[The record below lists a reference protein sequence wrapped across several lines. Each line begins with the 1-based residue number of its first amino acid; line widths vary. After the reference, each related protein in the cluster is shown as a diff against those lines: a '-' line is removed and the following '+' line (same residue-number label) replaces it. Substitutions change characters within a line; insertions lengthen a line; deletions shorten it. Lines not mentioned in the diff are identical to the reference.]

1 MTDPI
6 VAARYVLDGVVTT
19 VDAVNGAGSLDRQ
32 PEAVKQRLNVLLSEI
47 GVDGQVFHRAQELRL
62 ERAAQRTCLGERGYL
77 SCRELEIVVFGD

>member
-32 PEAVKQRLNVLLSEI
+32 PEAVKR
-47 GVDGQVFHRAQELRL
+47 
-62 ERAAQRTCLGERGYL
+62 
-77 SCRELEIVVFGD
+77 